1 MAWFLIFKALFLSP
15 SALSLVLGANTLEAI
30 TSLISSRIC
39 SASVGGA
46 GVDAKSCRSLL
57 NLSLTDL
64 WSLDI

>member
-46 GVDAKSCRSLL
+46 GLMPEAFSFVYL
-57 NLSLTDL
+57 
-64 WSLDI
+64 